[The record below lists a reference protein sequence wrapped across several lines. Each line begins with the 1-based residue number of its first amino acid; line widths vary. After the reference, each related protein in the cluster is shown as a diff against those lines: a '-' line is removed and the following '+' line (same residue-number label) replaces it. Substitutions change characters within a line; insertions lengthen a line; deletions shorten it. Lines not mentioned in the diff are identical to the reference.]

1 MTEYIVLTEDEC
13 YDLYLDRAVTYKSE
27 NGTKYVLC
35 SEEFFK
41 NYNMIR
47 ENEEE
52 VQNEND

>member
-1 MTEYIVLTEDEC
+1 MTEYIILTEDEC
-13 YDLYLDRAVTYKSE
+13 YDLYLDRAVMYKDKK
-27 NGTKYVLC
+27 GTKYVLC

-52 VQNEND
+52 QERK